1 MAFGFIGK
9 ILGKFSGGATA
20 SKPHP
25 QKASGEHGGRGR
37 RKRRGRHAAGRQDGG
52 ERRPNG
58 GTQNQGQQ
66 KQRLSQ
72 PARQQQGQRQARQ
85 PGPQQKRPQGQQK
98 QRQNQSARQQQN
110 RPSQQELQKKAQ
122 NGQRAPQQEDALRKR
137 SDVVQS
143 AADVSF
149 AAAPAPLSGKAVPP
163 EAVPSEAQASA
174 VQPVAEGF
182 VPESEPA
189 LPQET
194 AATIL
199 EAERQVV
206 FVVGA
211 EDKFRVLVN
220 LMSLMSVEK
229 TIVFCNKKSVA
240 EELHR
245 SLSMGGMKCGLLTG
259 DVSEEDRQFVQGEFA
274 SGEMPLVV
282 VTDGFCGGVDMSS
295 VGCLVNYDF
304 PYEAEDYVRRL
315 GGEVGAMS
323 MGRVVSFAD
332 EDESSAIPDVE
343 ARLGV
348 SMKCAVVQDGDPLLD
363 EIVEEDAEPAEPPPP
378 YESIKDGVPV
388 FDAAGREGRLI
399 IGGDGVPRPLP
410 SFDAA
415 LDPKKP
421 QADETDVYVTPLKSD
436 VAVDGW
442 SPTAG

>member
-9 ILGKFSGGATA
+9 ILGKFSGAAPA
-20 SKPHP
+20 SKPQP
-25 QKASGEHGGRGR
+25 QKASGDQHGGRGR
-37 RKRRGRHAAGRQDGG
+37 RKRRGRHAAGRQENG
-52 ERRPNG
+52 ELRPNG

-66 KQRLSQ
+66 R
-72 PARQQQGQRQARQ
+72 PRQGQTRR
-85 PGPQQKRPQGQQK
+85 PGAQQNRPQGQGQQK
-98 QRQNQSARQQQN
+98 QRQGQPARQQQN
-110 RPSQQELQKKAQ
+110 RPSPQQRQRPQ
-122 NGQRAPQQEDALRKR
+122 NGQRAPQQEDVLQKR
-137 SDVVQS
+137 PDAVQS
-143 AADVSF
+143 AADASPASV
-149 AAAPAPLSGKAVPP
+149 PAPSSPASVPP
-163 EAVPSEAQASA
+163 EAQAAAVRPSVECGA
-174 VQPVAEGF
+174 
-182 VPESEPA
+182 PESEPS

-194 AATIL
+194 AAAIL

-206 FVVGA
+206 FVVDA

-220 LMSLMSVEK
+220 LMSLMSVER
-229 TIVFCNKKSVA
+229 TIVFCNRKGVA

-245 SLSMGGMKCGLLTG
+245 SLSVGGMKCGLLTG

-282 VTDGFCGGVDMSS
+282 VTDGFCGGVDVSS

-315 GGEVGAMS
+315 GGEAGAMS
-323 MGRVVSFAD
+323 TGRVVSFAD
-332 EDESSAIPDVE
+332 EDESSAIPDIE

-388 FDAAGREGRLI
+388 FDAAGREGRLV

-410 SFDAA
+410 SFDSA

-421 QADETDVYVTPLKSD
+421 QTDETDVYVKPLKSD
-436 VAVDGW
+436 VPVDGW